1 MSLKDFKGNNIK
13 QGLIRLRWNL
23 DFDTWKVWPAD
34 RAMHSVLSIQN
45 GAQVKFE
52 ANPHFFCI
60 PEICILCFKYHLLP
74 LYTLLKGF
82 ETEWSSWLLRLQTGK
97 FLLVP
102 RIYLYLLAFV
112 KWKLPYLRLGSLFQ
126 STPSNVL
133 PAITSWRR
141 MTCGCLELPQTQA
154 APKVSLMAP
163 FDIIVRVG
171 DVSFFLDPQITLF
184 SLPSAPFND
193 TKKTQSGSNDI
204 SRKAVAGTP
213 SSTGCGLL
221 TPFFQNP
228 SVHTYLLMV
237 PGSKI
242 VGLMIPLSSCCVRNI
257 SDTHSNSVCRQEWMV
272 ISTCDPSHVLSRI
285 ALGFQEGEYLQ
296 ARLQILQCISIY
308 FHQYVSPFLPQF
320 LNCWWQSFWWP
331 QTAL

>member
-1 MSLKDFKGNNIK
+1 MIF
-13 QGLIRLRWNL
+13 
-23 DFDTWKVWPAD
+23 
-34 RAMHSVLSIQN
+34 M
-45 GAQVKFE
+45 
-52 ANPHFFCI
+52 
-60 PEICILCFKYHLLP
+60 
-74 LYTLLKGF
+74 
-82 ETEWSSWLLRLQTGK
+82 
-97 FLLVP
+97 
-102 RIYLYLLAFV
+102 
-112 KWKLPYLRLGSLFQ
+112 
-126 STPSNVL
+126 TPSPPNWEVSASSSYLFISPGLCEMETSIPASWFPFPIHALKCPACNYIMETYDVWVL
-133 PAITSWRR
+133 GTSSD
-141 MTCGCLELPQTQA
+141 PSSTQSV
-154 APKVSLMAP
+154 PLMAP

-193 TKKTQSGSNDI
+193 TKKTQSRSNDI

-320 LNCWWQSFWWP
+320 LNRWWQSF
-331 QTAL
+331 

>member
-1 MSLKDFKGNNIK
+1 MSLKDFKGK
-13 QGLIRLRWNL
+13 TYRTRSYSTEVESWFWYL
-23 DFDTWKVWPAD
+23 KSVASWPCDAFC
-34 RAMHSVLSIQN
+34 AFYTKWCTGKIWGKPTLFVAFQKSAYYALSITC
-45 GAQVKFE
+45 FHCI
-52 ANPHFFCI
+52 HFWS
-60 PEICILCFKYHLLP
+60 
-74 LYTLLKGF
+74 GF
-82 ETEWSSWLLRLQTGK
+82 ETEWSSWLLCLQTGK

-112 KWKLPYLRLGSLFQ
+112 KWKLRYLRLGSLFQ

-154 APKVSLMAP
+154 APKVSQWWLPLTSSCVWEMFP
-163 FDIIVRVG
+163 
-171 DVSFFLDPQITLF
+171 FFLILKSPC
-184 SLPSAPFND
+184 SASPPPFND
-193 TKKTQSGSNDI
+193 TKKTQSRSNDI

-242 VGLMIPLSSCCVRNI
+242 VGLMIPFQVVAFEICLIRTPTLSADRNGWWF
-257 SDTHSNSVCRQEWMV
+257 QLV
-272 ISTCDPSHVLSRI
+272 IRRTSWVWLHWDFRRENIC
-285 ALGFQEGEYLQ
+285 
-296 ARLQILQCISIY
+296 RLQILQCISIY